1 MLVLMRAREKMACLI
16 CLSLPHRRSLPT
28 LGTSWKNYRTLTL
41 QIPIHRNLC
50 LCMLSKNFVVSSL
63 IFIANK
69 VNKIVIE
76 ENKRLKENV
85 VALSAKIDCLNDKL
99 TDDREDRLKFETE
112 LVEALTQEN
121 RILCEDNEQLPNRQT
136 GATYF

>member
-1 MLVLMRAREKMACLI
+1 M
-16 CLSLPHRRSLPT
+16 
-28 LGTSWKNYRTLTL
+28 
-41 QIPIHRNLC
+41 
-50 LCMLSKNFVVSSL
+50 SSL